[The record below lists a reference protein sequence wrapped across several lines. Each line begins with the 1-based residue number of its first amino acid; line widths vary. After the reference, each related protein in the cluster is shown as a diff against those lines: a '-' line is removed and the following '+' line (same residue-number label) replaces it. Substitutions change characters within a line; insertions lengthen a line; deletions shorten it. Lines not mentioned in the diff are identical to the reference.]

1 MDNNI
6 NGKSFIMYTSW
17 KKVFAS
23 LPPDQC
29 RSLLI
34 AIFEYV
40 ESEKEPVFSP
50 SGEMGEILCGIFGM
64 IRGILDANREKYK
77 KTSERRAESGRKGGL
92 ANASK
97 MKQREANASKEKQ
110 REANASK
117 EKQREA
123 NASKEKHN
131 DNDNDNDND
140 NENDNENENENEN
153 EPFRS
158 LIESILSAYPEK
170 ERQETAYYVIEKR
183 IKEGEEPEQ
192 LLNAAKMYALDLEM
206 KEPGTKKILPD
217 NFYKENGVYLSYKN
231 KNPDEIRQRARKRE
245 SEKRQP
251 TNKKI
256 PFQNFEQRPYDY
268 KALEAQLLGGPN
280 QGAPNIKRGPGI
292 DYT

>member
-34 AIFEYV
+34 AIFEYA

-50 SGEMGEILCGIFGM
+50 SGEMGEILYGIFGM

-97 MKQREANASKEKQ
+97 MKQREANASKM
-110 REANASK
+110 
-117 EKQREA
+117 KQREA

-131 DNDNDNDND
+131 DNDNDNE
-140 NENDNENENENEN
+140 NENDNDNEN
-153 EPFRS
+153 EPFRP

-183 IKEGEEPEQ
+183 IKEGEDPEQ

>member
-1 MDNNI
+1 MENNI

-17 KKVFAS
+17 KGLFAS

-29 RSLLI
+29 IGLLI
-34 AIFEYV
+34 AIFEYA
-40 ESEKEPVFSP
+40 ESEKEPDFSAF
-50 SGEMGEILCGIFGM
+50 GEMGKILNGIFGI
-64 IRGILDANREKYK
+64 IRGALDANKERYK
-77 KTSERRAESGRKGGL
+77 KTSEKRAIAGRKGGL
-92 ANASK
+92 AYRKNEAK
-97 MKQREANASKEKQ
+97 EAKEANASKSKQ
-110 REANASK
+110 KKQLLANASK
-117 EKQREA
+117 
-123 NASKEKHN
+123 SKHN
-131 DNDNDNDND
+131 DNENENDNDNENE
-140 NENDNENENENEN
+140 NENDNENENENE
-153 EPFRS
+153 PFRP

-183 IKEGEEPEQ
+183 IKEGEDPEQ